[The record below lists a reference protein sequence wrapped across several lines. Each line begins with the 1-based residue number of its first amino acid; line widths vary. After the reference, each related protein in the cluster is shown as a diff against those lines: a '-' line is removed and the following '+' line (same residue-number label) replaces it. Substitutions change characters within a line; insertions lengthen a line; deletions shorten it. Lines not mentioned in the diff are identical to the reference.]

1 MRKSML
7 KQLRRVIGDYDI
19 DEQEF
24 EGRFPGGCIEKPAEE
39 VVAIASKAAEGLEK
53 VANDWE
59 ETRKTMKARNDG

>member
-1 MRKSML
+1 M
-7 KQLRRVIGDYDI
+7 Y
-19 DEQEF
+19 
-24 EGRFPGGCIEKPAEE
+24 EKPAEE